1 MSFLSPLF
9 FWSFLSL
16 IPLAAIYLL
25 KVRPRRKSTTAY
37 FLWEEI
43 FQERRPNRLLQRL
56 RDLWSLLLMAIAFC
70 AVCLALTR
78 PEIGEDDR
86 KDVLLLID
94 NSASMNTVEG
104 GLSRLEKAKQAAIEV
119 LRAFDGT
126 QRAAVASVANE
137 MDYKSHLSD
146 NPRELIDAVKAIEPT
161 DFEFKVGQFTS
172 IAAEETEA
180 ELTEASGNAGGP
192 DEKTALS
199 NTDEEGT
206 VNADRSD
213 AAKELTRKDWLED
226 QRVILVTDGCFDA
239 NMLPER
245 VELMK
250 VGAAAENVGFV
261 AADLRRL
268 PSANDLLGL
277 YVRVHSTFAQKVD
290 VDLLVYDGPEDTNL
304 FRLIPLEV
312 TPGLNEPLTFNL
324 ENAKPGSW
332 RIKLDQNDALAN
344 DNVAQLAVPQQEAIR
359 VQVASE
365 NRFFFENSV
374 LAFSE
379 GSGLLTLVNDNP
391 DIVIDQGTWSDSDR
405 AIVFQPQGES
415 KWWSDLGESLDNVVA
430 KVMVEEHPVIRHMD
444 VATVSFAG
452 AVQLTAPEKAQVLV
466 ASDEGV
472 PLIYRVTDN
481 GKTAVIVNMDPVVAD
496 FYFSAWF
503 PVLVHGS
510 ATHLAGREDNLFAS
524 YRPGDSIP
532 ILGSND
538 GQATQ
543 ITLPD
548 STQIET
554 TSNRLDRI
562 KHVGFYELKNET
574 GSWSVA
580 SSLLSQQES
589 NVDNAAVADSSQAI
603 HRGWP
608 LSHWLTTLA
617 VVLLGTESALYHRR
631 KVG

>member
-25 KVRPRRKSTTAY
+25 KVRPRRKPTTAY
-37 FLWEEI
+37 FLWQEI

-56 RDLWSLLLMAIAFC
+56 RDLWSLLLMALAFC

-78 PEIGEDDR
+78 PEMGEDDR

-94 NSASMNTVEG
+94 NSASMNTVEDG
-104 GLSRLEKAKQAAIEV
+104 RTRLQAAKQAAIEV

-137 MDYKSHLSD
+137 MDYMSHLSD
-146 NPRELIDAVKAIEPT
+146 NPRELIDAVNAIQPT
-161 DFEFKVGQFTS
+161 DFEFEASQFTAL
-172 IAAEETEA
+172 AADDGKTKAASNEVASA
-180 ELTEASGNAGGP
+180 EKVTPALGVTSATNQI
-192 DEKTALS
+192 DE
-199 NTDEEGT
+199 
-206 VNADRSD
+206 
-213 AAKELTRKDWLED
+213 DWLEG
-226 QRVILVTDGCFDA
+226 QRVILVSDGCFDTDE
-239 NMLPER
+239 LPER

-250 VGAAAENVGFV
+250 VGKKVDNVGFV
-261 AADLRRL
+261 SADLRRL

-277 YVRVHSTFAQKVD
+277 YVRLHSTFAQTVE
-290 VDLLVYDGPEDTNL
+290 VDLLVYDGPADNDL

-312 TPGLNEPLTFNL
+312 APGLNAPLTFNL
-324 ENAKPGSW
+324 ENAQPGSW
-332 RIKLDQNDALAN
+332 RIKLDLNDALQN
-344 DNVAQLAVPQQEAIR
+344 DNVAQLAVPPQDPIR

-374 LAFSE
+374 LAFSA
-379 GSGLLTLVNDNP
+379 GSGLLTLVNENP
-391 DIVIDQGTWSDSDR
+391 DIVIDQGDWSGADR

-415 KWWSDLGESLDNVVA
+415 KWWQNLSDQLDAVA
-430 KVMVEEHPVIRHMD
+430 ARVLVEDHPVIRHID

-452 AVQLTAPEKAQVLV
+452 AVQLEAPEKAQVLV

-472 PLIYRVTDN
+472 PLIYRVTDH
-481 GKTAVIVNMDPVVAD
+481 GKTAVIVNMDPVEAD

-510 ATHLAGREDNLFAS
+510 ATHLAGREDDLFAS

-538 GQATQ
+538 GAATQ

-548 STQIET
+548 ATQIET
-554 TSNRLDRI
+554 TANRLDRI
-562 KHVGFYELKNET
+562 DQVGFYELKNA
-574 GSWSVA
+574 SRDWSVA
-580 SSLLSQQES
+580 SSLLSRQES
-589 NVDNAAVADSSQAI
+589 NVDNTAVVDSSQPI

-608 LSHWLTTLA
+608 MSHWLTTLA
-617 VVLLGTESALYHRR
+617 VVILGAESVLYHRR